1 MTGNIASR
9 SATGSGHGSPG
20 PQRSRQA
27 GTSRLRGPRLVKAAK
42 GVIPNVYASRGGIWA
57 L

>member
-20 PQRSRQA
+20 PQRLRQA
-27 GTSRLRGPRLVKAAK
+27 GKSRPRGPRPVKAAK
-42 GVIPNVYASRGGIWA
+42 GIVPNVYASREGTWA